1 MKAVRII
8 GYEQAVYTDV
18 PVPVPASDEL
28 LVQVKRVGVCHSDVE
43 VFRQEL
49 GIYRS
54 GRASLP
60 ITVGHEWAGKVVQVG
75 ARAQGFETGE
85 RVTGECGM
93 GCGHCA
99 LCREG
104 LHNICPDRVEMGV
117 FNRDGA
123 YAEFLTVPA
132 AHAHHLYDLSY
143 QQGALVEPCT
153 VGLWIARR
161 AGIHPGDRVA
171 VIGCGTVG
179 LMAVQTARF
188 FGADRVVAASRSPFK
203 LDLAKKMGADTL
215 INLTEQTVADAAC
228 TVMNG
233 QGFTVV
239 IEATGVA
246 EGATLALRT
255 AAPRGRVVITGVF
268 EKELQAIDLN
278 TIMPKE
284 LTVIG
289 SLGGPTVFDEAV
301 ELIRKGKLQVLPIN
315 THTLPLSEGP
325 QALAMVAHGQ
335 PDLVKVHLDCTMN

>member
-8 GYEQAVYTDV
+8 GYEQAVYTDI
-18 PVPVPASDEL
+18 PVPVPAMDEL
-28 LVQVKRVGVCHSDVE
+28 LVRVKRVGVCHSDVE

-49 GIYRS
+49 GIYRT

-60 ITVGHEWAGKVVQVG
+60 ITVGHEWAGEVAQVG
-75 ARAQGFETGE
+75 ANVQGFEIGD

-93 GCGHCA
+93 GCGVCE
-99 LCREG
+99 LCLEG
-104 LHNICPDRVEMGV
+104 LHNICEERVEMGV

-123 YAEFLTVPA
+123 EAEFLTVPA
-132 AHAHHLYDLSY
+132 RHAHHLYDLSFEE
-143 QQGALVEPCT
+143 GALVEPCT

-161 AGIHPGDRVA
+161 AGIQPGDRVA

-188 FGADRVVAASRSPFK
+188 FGADRVAVTSRSQFK
-203 LDLAKKMGADTL
+203 LDLAQKMGADVL
-215 INLTEQTVADAAC
+215 INLSGQSVAEAAEAV
-228 TVMNG
+228 TRGENYN
-233 QGFTVV
+233 VV

-255 AAPRGRVVITGVF
+255 AAPRARVIITGVF
-268 EKELQAIDLN
+268 EKELQEIDLN

-284 LTVIG
+284 LTVMG

-301 ELIRKGKLQVLPIN
+301 DLIRKGKLQVLPIL
-315 THTLPLSEGP
+315 THTLKLSDGP
-325 QALAMVAHGQ
+325 QALAMVACGQ
-335 PDLVKVHLDCTMN
+335 PDLVKVHLDCATN

>member
-54 GRASLP
+54 GGASLP
-60 ITVGHEWAGKVVQVG
+60 ITVGHEWAGEVVQVG
-75 ARAQGFETGE
+75 DSVQGFETGE

-99 LCREG
+99 LCLEG

-179 LMAVQTARF
+179 LMAVQTARL

-203 LDLAKKMGADTL
+203 LDLAQKMGADTL
-215 INLTEQTVADAAC
+215 VNLSGQAVADAAG
-228 TVMNG
+228 TVTNG
-233 QGFTVV
+233 RDFNVV

-246 EGATLALRT
+246 DGATLALRT
-255 AAPRGRVVITGVF
+255 AAPRGRVIITGVF
-268 EKELQAIDLN
+268 EKELQAVDFN

-301 ELIRKGKLQVLPIN
+301 ELIRTGKLQVLPIN
-315 THTLPLSEGP
+315 THTLMLSEGP
-325 QALAMVAHGQ
+325 QALAMVARGQ
-335 PDLVKVHLDCTMN
+335 PDLVKVHLVCSMS

>member
-1 MKAVRII
+1 
-8 GYEQAVYTDV
+8 
-18 PVPVPASDEL
+18 
-28 LVQVKRVGVCHSDVE
+28 VE
-43 VFRQEL
+43 V
-49 GIYRS
+49 
-54 GRASLP
+54 
-60 ITVGHEWAGKVVQVG
+60 
-75 ARAQGFETGE
+75 
-85 RVTGECGM
+85 
-93 GCGHCA
+93 
-99 LCREG
+99 
-104 LHNICPDRVEMGV
+104 GV

-143 QQGALVEPCT
+143 QLGALVEPCT

-233 QGFTVV
+233 QGFNVV

-246 EGATLALRT
+246 EGATLALRA

-278 TIMPKE
+278 MIMPKE
-284 LTVIG
+284 LTVLG

-301 ELIRKGKLQVLPIN
+301 ELIRKGKMQVLPIN

>member
-8 GYEQAVYTDV
+8 GYEQAIYTDV
-18 PVPVPASDEL
+18 PVPVPGPDEL

-54 GRASLP
+54 GGASLP
-60 ITVGHEWAGKVVQVG
+60 ITVGHEWAGEVVQVG
-75 ARAQGFETGE
+75 NRVQGFKTGE

-93 GCGHCA
+93 GCGTCA
-99 LCREG
+99 LCRQG

-123 YAEFLTVPA
+123 DAEFLTVPA

-179 LMAVQTARF
+179 LMAVQTAHF
-188 FGADRVVAASRSPFK
+188 FGADLVVAASRSPFK
-203 LDLAKKMGADTL
+203 LDLAQKMGADTL
-215 INLTEQTVADAAC
+215 INLTGQTVADAAG
-228 TVMNG
+228 TVTKG
-233 QGFTVV
+233 QEFNVV

-268 EKELQAIDLN
+268 EKELQAVDFN

-284 LTVIG
+284 LTLIG
-289 SLGGPTVFDEAV
+289 SLGGPTVFDEAI
-301 ELIRKGKLQVLPIN
+301 ELIRNGKLQVLPIN
-315 THTLPLSEGP
+315 THTLLLSEGP

-335 PDLVKVHLDCTMN
+335 PDLVKVHLDCSMN

>member
-18 PVPVPASDEL
+18 PMPAPAADEL
-28 LVQVKRVGVCHSDVE
+28 LVRVRRVGVCHSDVE
-43 VFRQEL
+43 VYRQEL

-54 GRASLP
+54 GGASLP
-60 ITVGHEWAGKVVQVG
+60 ITVGHEWAGEVVQAG
-75 ARAQGFETGE
+75 AAVRGFEVGE

-104 LHNICPDRVEMGV
+104 LNNICPDRVEMGV

-123 YAEFLTVPA
+123 YAEYLTVPA
-132 AHAHHLYDLSY
+132 ARAHHLFDLSF

-161 AGIHPGDRVA
+161 AGIGPGDRVA
-171 VIGCGTVG
+171 VVGSGTVG
-179 LMAVQTARF
+179 LMAVQTARY
-188 FGADRVVAASRSPFK
+188 FGADQVVAVGRSPFK
-203 LDLAKKMGADTL
+203 LELAKKLGADAV
-215 INLTEQTVADAAC
+215 INLREQPLPEAARSV
-228 TVMNG
+228 TGG
-233 QGFTVV
+233 QGFNVV

-246 EGATLALRT
+246 EGATLSLRL
-255 AAPRGRVVITGVF
+255 AVPRGRVIITGVF
-268 EKELQAIDLN
+268 EKELQAVDLN

-301 ELIRKGKLQVLPIN
+301 DLIRKGKLQVLPIN
-315 THTLPLSEGP
+315 THYLPLSAGP
-325 QALAMVAHGQ
+325 QALAMVAQGQ
-335 PDLVKVHLDCTMN
+335 PDLVKVHLDCTVN

>member
-28 LVQVKRVGVCHSDVE
+28 LVRVKRVGVCHSDVE

-54 GRASLP
+54 GGASLP
-60 ITVGHEWAGKVVQVG
+60 ITVGHEWAGEVVQVG
-75 ARAQGFETGE
+75 DSVQGFETGQ

-99 LCREG
+99 LCRQG

-179 LMAVQTARF
+179 LMAVQTARL
-188 FGADRVVAASRSPFK
+188 FGADRVVAASRSSFK
-203 LDLAKKMGADTL
+203 LDLAQKLGADTL
-215 INLTEQTVADAAC
+215 INLTGQAVADAAGC
-228 TVMNG
+228 VTNG
-233 QGFTVV
+233 QEFNVV

-246 EGATLALRT
+246 VGATLALRT

-268 EKELQAIDLN
+268 EKELQAVDFN

-301 ELIRKGKLQVLPIN
+301 ELIRTGKLQVLPIN
-315 THTLPLSEGP
+315 THTFLLSEGP

-335 PDLVKVHLDCTMN
+335 PDLVKVHLDCLVS

>member
-8 GYEQAVYTDV
+8 GYEQAVYTDI
-18 PVPVPASDEL
+18 PVPVPAMDEL
-28 LVQVKRVGVCHSDVE
+28 LVRVKRVGVCHSDVE

-49 GIYRS
+49 GIYRA
-54 GRASLP
+54 GQASLP
-60 ITVGHEWAGKVVQVG
+60 ITVGHEWAGEVVQVG
-75 ARAQGFETGE
+75 ANVQGFEIGE

-93 GCGHCA
+93 GCGVCE

-123 YAEFLTVPA
+123 EAEYLTVPA
-132 AHAHHLYDLSY
+132 RHAHHLYDLSY
-143 QQGALVEPCT
+143 QEGALVEPCT

-161 AGIHPGDRVA
+161 AGIQPGDRVA

-188 FGADRVVAASRSPFK
+188 FGADQVAVTSRSQFK
-203 LDLAKKMGADTL
+203 LDLAQKMGADTL
-215 INLTEQTVADAAC
+215 INLSGQSMAEAADTV
-228 TVMNG
+228 TRSVNYN
-233 QGFTVV
+233 VV

-255 AAPRGRVVITGVF
+255 AAPRGRVIITGVF

-284 LTVIG
+284 LTVMG
-289 SLGGPTVFDEAV
+289 SLGGPTVFEEAID
-301 ELIRKGKLQVLPIN
+301 LIRKGKLQVLPIL
-315 THTLPLSEGP
+315 THTLKLSEGP
-325 QALAMVAHGQ
+325 QALAMVANGQ
-335 PDLVKVHLDCTMN
+335 PDLVKVHLDCTLN